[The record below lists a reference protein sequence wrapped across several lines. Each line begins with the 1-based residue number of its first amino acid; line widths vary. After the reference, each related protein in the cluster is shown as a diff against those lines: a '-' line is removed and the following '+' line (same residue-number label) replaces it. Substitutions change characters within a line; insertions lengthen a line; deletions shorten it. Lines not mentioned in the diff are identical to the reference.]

1 MRLGKGGGI
10 RLLMK
15 QLGNVSSR
23 KNAHVSAVAL
33 RSRCKIYIYIYIYE
47 LILSGRECR
56 WKMNGMSNNNSAAK
70 RFFQISKIPEKVF
83 TYSSKLS

>member
-1 MRLGKGGGI
+1 
-10 RLLMK
+10 MK

-23 KNAHVSAVAL
+23 KNAHASAVAL
-33 RSRCKIYIYIYIYE
+33 RSRCNIFIYVYE